1 MFIVL
6 LTIIVYNNDIELIFS
21 FANAQDNSN
30 NYLVNNY
37 INEICLDI
45 DVEDSNC
52 NQNKDNKYHDT
63 SNDGYGEK
71 DDNKSN
77 NDLPEN
83 NFYNLVAKSRNYT
96 EHEDL
101 KLPQIYPTAP
111 QGQMYRLD
119 SSNPND
125 KFQVDEEK
133 NDNIFTHENKDGSW
147 NVEYGTVRID
157 IFTPDS
163 GILDK
168 NLILKKNSNESIVQ
182 SWNFSDLRNLGY
194 WYKPSDWKNVEFTVI
209 FKLLNSSRFDGEEHD
224 ISLVT
229 RSISHS
235 QSYKETFD
243 DSLFY
248 CGGSSYHNNISNKGH
263 LQMKKEKFHA
273 DYETDRNNPNVTLGN
288 LYDKIIGFKGIVYNL
303 NNTAVKL
310 ESWVD
315 TENQGKGPYKKVHE
329 KIDNGDWGENMKV
342 CGAELDGEAITWGS
356 PMVILKA
363 DDFKFYIYDVQVR
376 EIIPPSYQ
384 IHALAKGL

>member
-1 MFIVL
+1 M
-6 LTIIVYNNDIELIFS
+6 TIIVYNNDIELIFS

>member
-1 MFIVL
+1 MVG
-6 LTIIVYNNDIELIFS
+6 YNNDIELIFS
-21 FANAQDNSN
+21 FANAQEDNIN
-30 NYLVNNY
+30 NYQVNNY
-37 INEICLDI
+37 IKEICLDI
-45 DVEDSNC
+45 DVENSNC
-52 NQNKDNKYHDT
+52 NQNRGNKYEYT
-63 SNDGYGEK
+63 SADEYREK
-71 DDNKSN
+71 DDNKYN
-77 NDLPEN
+77 NDLPKN
-83 NFYNLVAKSRNYT
+83 YFYNLVEKNSNT
-96 EHEDL
+96 KEHEDL
-101 KLPQIYPTAP
+101 KIPQIYPTAP
-111 QGQMYRLD
+111 QGQVYRFD
-119 SSNPND
+119 PSKPND

-133 NDNIFTHENKDGSW
+133 NDNIFTHKNNDGSW

-194 WYKPSDWKNVEFTVI
+194 WYKPTDWKNVEFTVI

-229 RSISHS
+229 RSISHGEN
-235 QSYKETFD
+235 YKENSD
-243 DSLFY
+243 NSLFY

-303 NNTAVKL
+303 NNTVVKL

-315 TENQGKGPYKKVHE
+315 IENQGKGPYKKVHE
-329 KIDNGDWGENMKV
+329 KIDNGDWGDNMKV

-376 EIIPPSYQ
+376 EIIPPSYH

>member
-1 MFIVL
+1 MGHH
-6 LTIIVYNNDIELIFS
+6 NDIERLFS
-21 FANAQDNSN
+21 FANAQEDKSD

-45 DVEDSNC
+45 DLEDSIC
-52 NQNKDNKYHDT
+52 NQNEGHKDDD
-63 SNDGYGEK
+63 SFVAGYGEK
-71 DDNKSN
+71 DDRKYE
-77 NDLPEN
+77 NDFTTDA
-83 NFYNLVAKSRNYT
+83 FYNLVEKSSINS
-96 EHEDL
+96 EHEEQ
-101 KLPQIYPTAP
+101 KMPQIYPTSP
-111 QGQMYRLD
+111 QGQVYRFNP
-119 SSNPND
+119 SNPND

-133 NDNIFTHENKDGSW
+133 NSNIFTNKNSDGSW

-168 NLILKKNSNESIVQ
+168 NLILKKNINESIVQ

-194 WYKPSDWKNVEFTVI
+194 WYKPTDWKNVEFTVI

-229 RSISHS
+229 RSISHGE
-235 QSYKETFD
+235 SYKEKSD
-243 DSLFY
+243 KSLFY

-263 LQMKKEKFHA
+263 VQMKKEKFHA
-273 DYETDRNNPNVTLGN
+273 DYETDKNNPNVTLGS
-288 LYDKIIGFKGIVYNL
+288 LYDKIIGFKAIVYNL

-329 KIDNGDWGENMKV
+329 KIDNGDWGDNMKV

-356 PMVILKA
+356 PRVILKA
-363 DDFKFYIYDVQVR
+363 DDFKFYIYDVEVR

-384 IHALAKGL
+384 HHALVNRL

>member
-30 NYLVNNY
+30 YYRVNNY

-111 QGQMYRLD
+111 QGQMYRFD

-288 LYDKIIGFKGIVYNL
+288 LYDKIIGFKGIVYNF

>member
-1 MFIVL
+1 M
-6 LTIIVYNNDIELIFS
+6 TIIVYNNDIELIFS

-111 QGQMYRLD
+111 QGQIYRFD

-235 QSYKETFD
+235 QSYKETSD

>member
-45 DVEDSNC
+45 YVEDSNC
-52 NQNKDNKYHDT
+52 NQKWDNKYHDT

-83 NFYNLVAKSRNYT
+83 NFYNLVAKSSNYT

-111 QGQMYRLD
+111 QGQVYRFD

-235 QSYKETFD
+235 QSYKETSD

-263 LQMKKEKFHA
+263 LQIKKEKFHA

-363 DDFKFYIYDVQVR
+363 DDFKFDIYDVQVR
-376 EIIPPSYQ
+376 EIVPPSYQ

>member
-1 MFIVL
+1 M
-6 LTIIVYNNDIELIFS
+6 TIIVYNNDIELIFS

-30 NYLVNNY
+30 YYRVNNY

-45 DVEDSNC
+45 DAEDLNC
-52 NQNKDNKYHDT
+52 NQNRNNKYHDT
-63 SNDGYGEK
+63 SNDEYGEK

-111 QGQMYRLD
+111 QGQVYRFD

-133 NDNIFTHENKDGSW
+133 NDNIFTHENNDGSW

-209 FKLLNSSRFDGEEHD
+209 FKLLNSSRLDGEEHD

-235 QSYKETFD
+235 QSYKETSD

-342 CGAELDGEAITWGS
+342 CGAELNGEAITWGS

-363 DDFKFYIYDVQVR
+363 DDFKFDIYDVQVR
-376 EIIPPSYQ
+376 EIVPPSYQ